1 MSDTLAAWLWT
12 LPAIVALP
20 IAVVYLLGNVDDLNG
35 VVERRARIYIIGRIA
50 VSVLF
55 VYLLITITTVGVTTL
70 VAPRSKSLR
79 DLVLYLLLSVSWGVS
94 LTVLVLYGNRRRL
107 RKGVK

>member
-12 LPAIVALP
+12 LPAIVTLP
-20 IAVVYLLGNVDDLNG
+20 IAVVYLLGNVDDLS
-35 VVERRARIYIIGRIA
+35 VVTERRDRRYVFARIV

-55 VYLLITITTVGVTTL
+55 LYLLIAASTVGVTTL
-70 VAPRSKSLR
+70 VAPRSKVLK
-79 DLVLYLLLSVSWGVS
+79 DLVIYLLLSISWGVS
-94 LTVLVLYGNRRRL
+94 LTVVVLYLNRRGL